1 MATVKHRLEYW
12 AAVFGFSIANLLSA
26 KSANSF
32 GKFLGKFFSR
42 ILPKRKIIAIDN
54 LRHAFKDSKTDEEY
68 EKIAIESFENIGQT
82 FIELARFKKISHSN
96 LQSMVSCSDLSAF
109 QKAHDEQNGAII
121 VTSHFGNWE
130 MAAAW
135 VVAMGYDID
144 CVVKVQSNH
153 LVDNLIT
160 QLRKRLQI
168 GIIPV
173 KTSTLRD
180 ILKSLKNNKFVA
192 IVADQHD
199 PSGNLILNFFGRE
212 ASVAKGPAAFAKK
225 QNCPIIPAVMRR
237 VEFDTFEII
246 TAPGIYP
253 SDSVDENEDMIR
265 MTKKYLLFFEDV
277 IRKYPGQWMWTHRRW
292 KINVDNEQL
301 F

>member
-1 MATVKHRLEYW
+1 MATVKHRFEYW
-12 AAVFGFSIANLLSA
+12 AAKFGFGIANLMSA
-26 KSANSF
+26 KSANTF
-32 GKFLGKFFSR
+32 GKYLGRLFSR
-42 ILPKRKIIAIDN
+42 IIPVRKKIAIDN
-54 LRHAFKDSKTDEEY
+54 LRHAFKDSKTDSEY

-82 FIELARFKKISHSN
+82 FIELARFSKISHSR
-96 LQSMVSCSDLSAF
+96 LKAMVTCSDLSAF
-109 QKAHDEQNGAII
+109 QKAHDEQKGAIL

-135 VVAMGYDID
+135 VVAMGYEID
-144 CVVKVQSNH
+144 CVVKVQSNN
-153 LVDNLIT
+153 LIDNLIT

-180 ILKSLKNNKFVA
+180 ILKSLKNNKFVG

-199 PSGNLILNFFGRE
+199 PSGNLILDFFGRE

-237 VEFDTFEII
+237 ISFETFEII

-253 SDSVDENEDMIR
+253 SDSVDEDEDIIR
-265 MTKKYLLFFEDV
+265 MTKEYLLFFENV

-292 KINVDNEQL
+292 KINVDNKQL